1 MNLGTMR
8 AVALSAAAT
17 SLMLV
22 PSVAGAAPPGNNG
35 TVKIDGIEFDQHPNN
50 QPHVGCVFQVD
61 FYNYEAGNLNADYSF
76 TLVPPTSDG
85 STGGSV
91 FIGEDAAGGGTDLD
105 AEVTVDLSSLIASS
119 GLSPHP
125 QQGYHVKLTVH
136 ADGSQG
142 ADVKHKVFWVTGCG
156 PVGSGENPP
165 ATEGEILDGTG
176 TSAFAPLPGAEDGS
190 PTGAQLTALLLGAVG
205 LALGSRAAMVRLA
218 TKKLKP

>member
-1 MNLGTMR
+1 MNLGRIR
-8 AVALSAAAT
+8 AVLVGAAAT
-17 SLMLV
+17 ALMIV
-22 PSVAGAAPPGNNG
+22 PSAAWAVPPGNNG
-35 TVKIDGIEFDQHPNN
+35 TVKIDGVEFDEHPNN

-61 FYNYEAGNLNADYSF
+61 FYGYDAGNLNADYGFS
-76 TLVPPTSDG
+76 LVPPTSDG

-105 AEVTVDLSSLIASS
+105 AEVTVDLSSLIAQS

-156 PVGSGENPP
+156 PVGSAENPP
-165 ATEGEILDGTG
+165 ATEGQTLDSTG
-176 TSAFAPLPGAEDGS
+176 TSAVAPLPQDEGGS
-190 PTGAQLTALLLGAVG
+190 LTGTQLSLLMLGAVG
-205 LALGSRAAMVRLA
+205 LALGSRAATVRLIA
-218 TKKLKP
+218 KRFKP